1 MADSGATPIQQ
12 ALDQIEKLGAEDQQ
26 VVVEI
31 VRQRLIER
39 RRQDI
44 AQNARATVQ
53 AFREGRARYG
63 TAEDLQRDL
72 ANEP

>member
-1 MADSGATPIQQ
+1 MGGNAQTPIQQ
-12 ALDQIEKLGAEDQQ
+12 ALDEIEKLGAEDQQ

-31 VRQRLIER
+31 VRRRL
-39 RRQDI
+39 DI

-63 TAEDLQRDL
+63 TVEDLRRDL